1 MAGSLGTLGLA
12 SWLNLPRVQGAAAT
26 AITGVPRRDTQFNL
40 HHALQEWER
49 RLKHCYLV
57 LALLS

>member
-1 MAGSLGTLGLA
+1 MAGSLGLGLA

-49 RLKHCYLV
+49 RL
-57 LALLS
+57 